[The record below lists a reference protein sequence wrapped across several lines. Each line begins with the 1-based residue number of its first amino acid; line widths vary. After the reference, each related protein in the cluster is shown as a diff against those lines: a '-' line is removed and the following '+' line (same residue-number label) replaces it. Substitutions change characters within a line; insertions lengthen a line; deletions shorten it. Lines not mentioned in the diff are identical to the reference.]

1 MPVEAPIWNAVSA
14 CSRRPGTTRAWASVC
29 LLGIRPQK
37 RMRARSLAIAAWL
50 LSEPYGGARDHIG
63 LLVPLGPAC
72 FLTGQAGLPL
82 LGVAGGPSSESMR
95 AGVHYGLTRAGL
107 EFSSSRDCHARCH
120 VAGVLLGR
128 FLPDFKAAR
137 RGRLSSLQPPRN
149 RDKGEPRAPP
159 LRFANPSP
167 PSGWVED
174 FHLQAVEHARHT
186 AKRPGTGPGLRRL
199 LREPSLRRAAAL
211 IGVALRLD
219 GPRGLIGDAH
229 RQLGDA

>member
-107 EFSSSRDCHARCH
+107 EFSSSRGCHARCWTPT
-120 VAGVLLGR
+120 GV
-128 FLPDFKAAR
+128 
-137 RGRLSSLQPPRN
+137 SSLTSR
-149 RDKGEPRAPP
+149 P
-159 LRFANPSP
+159 LAEGGF
-167 PSGWVED
+167 
-174 FHLQAVEHARHT
+174 
-186 AKRPGTGPGLRRL
+186 L
-199 LREPSLRRAAAL
+199 LCSLRA
-211 IGVALRLD
+211 IGI
-219 GPRGLIGDAH
+219 RGSLAH
-229 RQLGDA
+229 RPCASLTLRHHPGFPR